1 MASSVN
7 TNYTHHKRRT
17 RLAAKKKELDEVYYL
32 VYFKKLYESW
42 EESTHKM
49 MDVWFNSPLMDR
61 AVEKS
66 SEFKNYV
73 QVFMEQ
79 SLEKRNIPERKEMD
93 KLINTIDSLEM
104 KIAKLEEKI
113 EDLEAIPQKTSPK
126 SKTKKTKTKNQKS

>member
-1 MASSVN
+1 MA
-7 TNYTHHKRRT
+7 R
-17 RLAAKKKELDEVYYL
+17 KKKELDEVYYL
-32 VYFKKLYESW
+32 GYFKKLYESW

-73 QVFMEQ
+73 QDFMEQ
-79 SLEKRNIPERKEMD
+79 SLEARNVPERKEMD
-93 KLINTIDSLEM
+93 RLINTIDSLEM

-113 EDLEAIPQKTSPK
+113 ETLETTPKKKPAKSSSKK
-126 SKTKKTKTKNQKS
+126 SKTKEK

>member
-1 MASSVN
+1 M
-7 TNYTHHKRRT
+7 
-17 RLAAKKKELDEVYYL
+17 AKKKELDEVYYL
-32 VYFKKLYESW
+32 GYFKKLYESW

-49 MDVWFNSPLMDR
+49 MDIWFNSPLMDR

-79 SLEKRNIPERKEMD
+79 SLEQSNVPERDEMD
-93 KLINTIDSLEM
+93 KLINTIDALEL

-113 EDLEAIPQKTSPK
+113 EDLETHPENISTKPK
-126 SKTKKTKTKNQKS
+126 SKVKKTKAKTPKS

>member
-1 MASSVN
+1 M
-7 TNYTHHKRRT
+7 
-17 RLAAKKKELDEVYYL
+17 AKKKQLDEVYYL
-32 VYFKKLYESW
+32 GYFKQLYESW

-73 QVFMEQ
+73 HAFMEQ
-79 SLEKRNIPERKEMD
+79 SLENRNIPQRGEMD

-104 KIAKLEEKI
+104 KIARLEEKI
-113 EDLEAIPQKTSPK
+113 QDLESAPEEPASKTK
-126 SKTKKTKTKNQKS
+126 SKTKKVTQKKS

>member
-1 MASSVN
+1 M
-7 TNYTHHKRRT
+7 
-17 RLAAKKKELDEVYYL
+17 AKKKQQLDEVYYL
-32 VYFKKLYESW
+32 GYFKKLYESW

-49 MDVWFNSPLMDR
+49 MDVWLNSPLMDR

-79 SLEKRNIPERKEMD
+79 SLEERNAPEREEMD
-93 KLINTIDSLEM
+93 KLMNTVDALEL

-113 EDLEAIPQKTSPK
+113 EDLESKPEKSSHKSK
-126 SKTKKTKTKNQKS
+126 SKTKTTKSS

>member
-1 MASSVN
+1 MA
-7 TNYTHHKRRT
+7 R
-17 RLAAKKKELDEVYYL
+17 KKKELDEIYYL
-32 VYFKKLYESW
+32 GYFKKLYESW

-49 MDVWFNSPLMDR
+49 MDVWLNSPMMDR

-73 QVFMEQ
+73 QNFMEQ

-113 EDLEAIPQKTSPK
+113 ENLETPPK
-126 SKTKKTKTKNQKS
+126 QTPPKTKSGTKKS

>member
-1 MASSVN
+1 
-7 TNYTHHKRRT
+7 
-17 RLAAKKKELDEVYYL
+17 LAKKKQLDEVYYL
-32 VYFKKLYESW
+32 GYFKKLYESW

-79 SLEKRNIPERKEMD
+79 SLEQRNVPERDEMD
-93 KLINTIDSLEM
+93 KLINTIDALEL
-104 KIAKLEEKI
+104 KIAKMEEKI
-113 EDLEAIPQKTSPK
+113 EDLETHPEKTSSKPK
-126 SKTKKTKTKNQKS
+126 SGAKKAKAKTQS

>member
-1 MASSVN
+1 MHRIN
-7 TNYTHHKRRT
+7 LKIHFG
-17 RLAAKKKELDEVYYL
+17 RLGLAKKKKEMDEVYYL
-32 VYFKKLYESW
+32 GYFKKLYESW

-49 MDVWFNSPLMDR
+49 MDIWFNSPLMDR

-79 SLEKRNIPERKEMD
+79 SLEQRNVPERDEMD
-93 KLINTIDSLEM
+93 KLINTIDALEL

-113 EDLEAIPQKTSPK
+113 EDLETHPDSIPTKPK
-126 SKTKKTKTKNQKS
+126 SKVKKTKTPKS